1 MHNVRTEIAKNLL
14 FYRKQNKFTQKQLA
28 ELLGVKNS
36 AVSNW
41 EKGLNS
47 IDIDTLH
54 IACTVFNIS
63 INDMFGVFSNYNSN
77 HSSNTGINLVTMN
90 KESKVENEYKEVIS
104 LYNELDDGDK
114 GEIRGEIK
122 GMLKSEKYYKN
133 KEEYKNA

>member
-1 MHNVRTEIAKNLL
+1 
-14 FYRKQNKFTQKQLA
+14 
-28 ELLGVKNS
+28 
-36 AVSNW
+36 
-41 EKGLNS
+41 
-47 IDIDTLH
+47 
-54 IACTVFNIS
+54 
-63 INDMFGVFSNYNSN
+63 
-77 HSSNTGINLVTMN
+77 MN